1 VVRVRVLLT
10 GAAGFVV
17 ANAVVRAAAA
27 GAEVVALDLG
37 DPHPDVLARL
47 GADAQRVTWRRGD
60 VGDRAAM
67 VALVAEARPD
77 AIVHGAA
84 LTPGDDEERAD
95 PARVVDVNL
104 GGTVNLLEAARRA
117 DVGTFVF
124 LSSTGLYGARP
135 PEPAA
140 REDEPLRPTNGYAI
154 AKLAGE
160 QLVARYATL
169 TGLRG
174 RVARVAT
181 AYGPLER
188 ASATRPR
195 TSSVARAVA
204 AALTG
209 RHLRVAGADVARDFV
224 HVDDVAEALWRLATR
239 PEAPDGVVHVG
250 PARAEPLAVALDALA
265 AAAPG
270 FAWTPVADPGEAD
283 LVQVPEQARAG
294 LDLTGV
300 QTAIGWA
307 PRYDLAAGV
316 VATWRW
322 AREAH

>member
-1 VVRVRVLLT
+1 MRLLAT

-17 ANAVVRAAAA
+17 ANAVVRAANA

-37 DPHPDVLARL
+37 DPHPEVLGRL
-47 GADAQRVTWRRGD
+47 GADAGRVTWRRGD
-60 VGDRAAM
+60 VTDRAAM
-67 VALVAEARPD
+67 TALVAEVAPD

-104 GGTVNLLEAARRA
+104 GGTVSVLEAARLAR
-117 DVGTFVF
+117 VGTFVF

-135 PEPAA
+135 PEPAV
-140 REDEPLRPTNGYAI
+140 REDEPLQPTNGYAI
-154 AKLAGE
+154 AKLAAE
-160 QLVARYATL
+160 HLVARYAAL
-169 TGLRG
+169 TGMRG

-188 ASATRPR
+188 SSVTRPR
-195 TSSVARAVA
+195 TSSVQRAVE
-204 AALTG
+204 AALAG
-209 RHLRVAGADVARDFV
+209 RPLRVSGADVARDFV
-224 HVDDVAEALWRLATR
+224 HVDDVAEALWRLASR

-250 PARAEPLAVALDALA
+250 PARAEPLRAALDALA

-270 FAWTPVADPGEAD
+270 FAWSAVEGAAAAD

-294 LDLTGV
+294 LDPTRAV
-300 QTAIGWA
+300 AAIDWR
-307 PRYDLAAGV
+307 PRHDLAAGA

-322 AREAH
+322 ARAS